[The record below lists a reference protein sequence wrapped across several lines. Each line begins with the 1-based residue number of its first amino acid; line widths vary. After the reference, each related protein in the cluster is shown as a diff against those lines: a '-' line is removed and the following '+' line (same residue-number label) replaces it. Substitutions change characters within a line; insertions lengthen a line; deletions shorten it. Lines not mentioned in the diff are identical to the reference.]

1 MALSQMMQQYLRI
14 KEQYPD
20 CILMFRLGDF
30 YEMFFEDARTVSRE
44 LELVLTGK
52 DCGLEERAP
61 MCGVP
66 FHAAENYITRL
77 ISKGYR
83 VAVCEQL
90 EDPSTAKKIVDRG
103 VVRVISPGTVTEGD
117 FLRDDRNNFICSVIC
132 RDGRYGVAYADV
144 TTGYLTASD
153 MPEKDSRSALMSS
166 LTSYYPSE
174 IITDGTLDGSV
185 IDYLKSRFS
194 TTVTTVG
201 SSFFEEENAKRE
213 VASISREDDGAERG
227 GLSVCAAGA
236 LIAYIKK
243 TQKNSLSYFRALS
256 FRSEGRYLSMDAF
269 TKHSLELTETMI
281 GRDKRGSL
289 LGTMDFTETAPGA
302 RLLRKWILNPLMDIG
317 EIKKRQDA
325 VEELKNRTV
334 DRKELAH
341 TLSRISDIERLTTR
355 LVYNTAGPNELKQ
368 LELSLR
374 LIPDIKAKLSSM
386 ECATLCALDD
396 GLETLGEIAQSIGKT
411 IAEKP
416 AATIR
421 EGGFIKDGANN
432 TVDELRAILKD
443 GKSWIAGVEQIER
456 EKTGIRSLKVGYNKV
471 FGYYIEIPNSYT
483 GPVPESYMRRQTL
496 VNGERYITD
505 ELKDMESR
513 ILGARDRLYALEYDI
528 FQRLREFVLQFTSRL
543 QKAAD
548 SVAELDVYTSLATA
562 AEKMNMTRPL
572 VDESDVLEIRE
583 GRHIVVEK
591 HLKNGYFIPNDC
603 HMDCGANRMLLI
615 TGPNMAGK
623 STYMRQTAIILLL
636 AQTGSFV
643 PAASAH
649 IGVADRLFTR
659 VGAADDLASG
669 NSTFMLEM
677 SELAVI
683 LRNATRKSL
692 VIYDEIGR
700 GTSTFDGMSIAKAVV
715 EYTVNRIGARALF
728 ATHYHELTT
737 LEGELP
743 GVVNY
748 NITARKQGDS
758 VIFLRRIARGCADGS
773 YGIEVALLAGI
784 PREVVDRAKEIL
796 DGIEAEKGVYVQ
808 RPSGVSA
815 DARTE
820 TVSGAGAAVL
830 ERIRDLSVETIT
842 PIEAMTLLYEM
853 KKELGDAVAQS

>member
-194 TTVTTVG
+194 TTVTTVD

-396 GLETLGEIAQSIGKT
+396 GLETLGEIAQSIGET

-483 GPVPESYMRRQTL
+483 GPVPESYSQGCRR
-496 VNGERYITD
+496 R
-505 ELKDMESR
+505 R
-513 ILGARDRLYALEYDI
+513 ILSPSWMCI
-528 FQRLREFVLQFTSRL
+528 PRLRPR
-543 QKAAD
+543 
-548 SVAELDVYTSLATA
+548 
-562 AEKMNMTRPL
+562 R
-572 VDESDVLEIRE
+572 
-583 GRHIVVEK
+583 
-591 HLKNGYFIPNDC
+591 
-603 HMDCGANRMLLI
+603 
-615 TGPNMAGK
+615 
-623 STYMRQTAIILLL
+623 
-636 AQTGSFV
+636 
-643 PAASAH
+643 
-649 IGVADRLFTR
+649 
-659 VGAADDLASG
+659 
-669 NSTFMLEM
+669 
-677 SELAVI
+677 
-683 LRNATRKSL
+683 RK
-692 VIYDEIGR
+692 
-700 GTSTFDGMSIAKAVV
+700 
-715 EYTVNRIGARALF
+715 
-728 ATHYHELTT
+728 
-737 LEGELP
+737 
-743 GVVNY
+743 
-748 NITARKQGDS
+748 
-758 VIFLRRIARGCADGS
+758 
-773 YGIEVALLAGI
+773 
-784 PREVVDRAKEIL
+784 
-796 DGIEAEKGVYVQ
+796 
-808 RPSGVSA
+808 
-815 DARTE
+815 
-820 TVSGAGAAVL
+820 
-830 ERIRDLSVETIT
+830 
-842 PIEAMTLLYEM
+842 
-853 KKELGDAVAQS
+853 